1 MRTTTTGLSLSPWVT
16 LPLRTILFMAFQSI
30 FALVFLL
37 RGSIDLWTSGAAW
50 WPFAVIGTNG
60 ITILVLI
67 RYFKSQGT
75 RYRDLFRIQKEQV
88 KQDIGSMILILLI
101 LLPVAFLPNIISAQL
116 LFGDQLTA
124 VGMLFQPLP
133 LWAILVSMVI
143 FPITQGLAE
152 IPLYM
157 SCCMPELD
165 KRIRAPFFALLLPV
179 FFLGAQ
185 HIAVPLIFDSRFII
199 WRLVMYM
206 PFALLVGI
214 VIRLKPRL
222 LPYLVVLH
230 VLMDISASIMYFVI

>member
-1 MRTTTTGLSLSPWVT
+1 MRTNTVGPSLSPWVA
-16 LPLRTILFMAFQSI
+16 LPLRTALFIGFQSI

-37 RGSIDLWTSGAAW
+37 VGNQDPWTSGAAW
-50 WPFAVIGTNG
+50 WPFSVIGTNG
-60 ITILVLI
+60 ITMLVLI
-67 RYFKSQGT
+67 RYFKSQGR
-75 RYRDLFRIQKEQV
+75 RYRDIFMIKKEQV
-88 KQDIGSMILILLI
+88 KQDIGSMILILLL
-101 LLPVAFLPNIISAQL
+101 LLPVAFLPNVISAQL

-133 LWAILVSMVI
+133 LWAIVISMVI

-157 SCCMPELD
+157 SCCMPELE
-165 KRIRAPFFALLLPV
+165 KRLRAPFIALLLPV
-179 FFLGAQ
+179 LFLGAQ
-185 HIAVPLIFDSRFII
+185 HIAVPLLFDSRFIL

-230 VLMDISASIMYFVI
+230 VLMDISASVMYFVI